1 MVVTITITS
10 DGEAMPTAYELL
22 SVDVS
27 SEYNRVPSA
36 ELVLLDGNP
45 AQQAFPV
52 SDSAFFEPGKEIS
65 INLRYEDLA
74 PEDTC
79 VFKGIVLKQG
89 LRLDSK
95 GCTLAVELSDPAIKM
110 TSVRKSAVFAD
121 QRDSDI
127 ISALIGASGLAT
139 GSIAATEVQHQRL
152 VQYQATDWDFMLMRA
167 DQNGLLVSA
176 AGGIVSAQAPAL
188 AAAKQTFEFGL
199 DELYDFEMEVD
210 ARHQLGAVQ
219 SASWDAQRQALTP
232 TLDAKPVELQQ
243 GNLAPAA
250 LASIVGASSQLLL
263 SSTALQ
269 AGEAQAWADAT
280 LLRSRLAMVRGSFRV
295 PGQATL
301 ALGDTI
307 DLKGVNKRFSGKTLV
322 TGVRHQVSGDGWTT
336 SIQFGLSPTPFAATP
351 GIADSPAAGML
362 PGVHGLQIG
371 LVQPYEAD
379 PNNEHRVKLLIPVID
394 GNNGL
399 VWGRLAAPEAGKNR
413 GLFFWPEPGDEVILG
428 FLNDD
433 PRQPVILGALYS
445 SANTPPWPPA
455 EANAHKGLVTK
466 GGTKLLF
473 DDEKKL
479 VSLATPNGSSIV
491 LDEDKKTVEI
501 KDANSNVLRLT
512 ADGII
517 LESGKDLTITAKGAV
532 HIEGTKGVEIKGAKI
547 DIK

>member
-1 MVVTITITS
+1 MVVTTTITS
-10 DGEAMPTAYELL
+10 SGVAMPDSYELL
-22 SVDVS
+22 SVDIS
-27 SEYNRVPSA
+27 TEYNRVPSA
-36 ELVLLDGNP
+36 ELMLLDGDL
-45 AQQAFPV
+45 ASQAFPV

-65 INLRYEDLA
+65 INLRYEGLA
-74 PEDTC
+74 AGDTC
-79 VFKGIVLKQG
+79 VFKGIVLKQS
-89 LRLDSK
+89 LRLDGA
-95 GCTLAVELSDPAIKM
+95 GCTLAVELSDAAIKM
-110 TSVRKSAVFAD
+110 TSVRKSTVFAD
-121 QRDSDI
+121 KVDSDI
-127 ISALIGASGLAT
+127 ISELLSASGLTA
-139 GSIAATEVQHQRL
+139 GRIAATQVQHQRL

-176 AGGIVSAQAPAL
+176 VGGVVSAQAPAI
-188 AAAKQTFEFGL
+188 AAAKLTVELGL
-199 DELYDFEMEVD
+199 DELYDFELEVD

-219 SASWDAQRQALTP
+219 SASWDAKQQALTP
-232 TLDAKPVELQQ
+232 PQSAKSVALQQ
-243 GNLAPAA
+243 GNLAPAT
-250 LASIVGASSQLLL
+250 LAGVVGASSQLLVAG
-263 SSTALQ
+263 TALQ

-280 LLRSRLAMVRGSFRV
+280 LLRSRLAMVRGSFRL

-307 DLKGVNKRFSGKTLV
+307 ALKGVTKRFSGKTIV
-322 TGVRHQVSGDGWTT
+322 TGIRHQVTGEGWAT

-351 GIADSPAAGML
+351 GIAGSPAAGML

-371 LVQPYEAD
+371 IVQPYEAD
-379 PNNEHRVKLLIPVID
+379 PNQEHRVKLLIPIIS
-394 GNNGL
+394 GNDGL

-428 FLNDD
+428 FLDDD
-433 PRQPVILGALYS
+433 PRQPIILGALYS

-455 EANAHKGLVTK
+455 EANAQKGLVTK

-491 LDEDKKTVEI
+491 LDEDQKTVEI
-501 KDANSNVLRLT
+501 KDANNNVLRLT

-517 LESGKDLTITAKGAV
+517 LESGKDLTIKAKGVV

-547 DIK
+547 DLK